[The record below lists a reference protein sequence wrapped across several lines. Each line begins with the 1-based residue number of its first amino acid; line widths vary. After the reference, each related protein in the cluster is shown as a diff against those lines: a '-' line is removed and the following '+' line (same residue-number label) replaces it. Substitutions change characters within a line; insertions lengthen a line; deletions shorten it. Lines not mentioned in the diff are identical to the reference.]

1 MSIEIAP
8 LTGACGAEISGVSLK
23 SLSNAEFDTIHSALL
38 DYGAI
43 FFRDQDLDHQSQIEF
58 ARRFGTLEVHP
69 IVDGLEEHPEIT
81 RVLKPAGESA
91 SFGTGW
97 HTDNSFFKKPSMGS
111 VLYSKIIPPF
121 GGDTLYASQTLAYDR
136 LSERMKEM
144 IDGLNAVHSASR
156 AYTAPTTKDKYDKK
170 AAITYTWTDEI
181 MDEVIHPVVIT
192 IPETGRKALYVNDM
206 FTLRFDGMSEEES
219 RPLLSYLFHHAT
231 RPEFCCRFRWTPNT
245 VAMWDN
251 RIVQHYAVDDYQA
264 YERLMYRVTIAGE
277 VPV

>member
-43 FFRDQDLDHQSQIEF
+43 FFRDQDLDHQSQIDF

-264 YERLMYRVTIAGE
+264 YERLMYRVTITGE
-277 VPV
+277 APV

>member
-43 FFRDQDLDHQSQIEF
+43 FFRDQDLDHHSQIDF